1 MTKKDK
7 YSDIAQNVVGL
18 IGGKDNIVFF
28 THCVTRLRF
37 NVKDKALVK
46 TDEIDKLDKVIGS
59 QWSGEQFQIIIGQ
72 GVETAF
78 SEIIKTTGLSAN
90 NTVNETDASDVPDEK
105 KGSFINRIFD
115 VLSGTFVMFIPVL
128 IAAGMISALL
138 SLLTTFGA
146 VSPKDPTYVVFSA
159 VQSGIFFFLPIF
171 AGYAAGTKLK
181 MNPFVGMALGA
192 ILCYSTINGAKGLAI
207 FGIKLM
213 SITYSSTVFPIILG
227 VWFMSYV
234 EKGLKR
240 VVPDMLKTIV
250 IPAVTL
256 LLGLIATLLL
266 LGPIGAVAG
275 KYLGEFIMMLNTY
288 ASWFAPALIAL
299 LYPVMVFTGM
309 HYALIPMVVAA
320 LANPGY
326 DTLLMVAGFI
336 SNMSEAGAAMSS
348 AALSKDKRKK
358 TDLFAIGIT
367 ALVGVTEPALFG
379 ITLRNKKTLISVS
392 AGGAL
397 GALFAGVFSC
407 RAYGFVS
414 GLPSL
419 PLFLGKAGFMNL
431 VVVIVAI
438 LISFSV
444 TAVLN
449 YLLNMGGDSNGEIS

>member
-1 MTKKDK
+1 MKK
-7 YSDIAQNVVGL
+7 YAELSSNVLELIGGAQNVSFL
-18 IGGKDNIVFF
+18 
-28 THCVTRLRF
+28 THCVTRVRI
-37 NVKDKALVK
+37 NVKDKSLVQDK
-46 TDEIDKLDKVIGS
+46 KVEKLDKVIGT

-72 GVETAF
+72 GVETAYE
-78 SEIIKTTGLSAN
+78 EILAETGLHGN
-90 NTVNETDASDVPDEK
+90 DALNDADDTEK
-105 KGSFINRIFD
+105 KSGIINQIFD

-138 SLLTTFGA
+138 SLLTTFGL
-146 VSPKDPTYVVFSA
+146 VSAKDPTYIVFSA

-171 AGYAAGTKLK
+171 AGYAAGTKMK

-227 VWFMSYV
+227 VWFMAYV
-234 EKGLKR
+234 ERGLKR
-240 VVPDMLKTIV
+240 VIPDMLKTIV
-250 IPAVTL
+250 VPAVTL
-256 LLGLIATLLL
+256 LCGLIATLLI
-266 LGPIGAVAG
+266 LGPIGAIAG
-275 KYLGEFIMMLNTY
+275 IYLGKFITMLNTY

-299 LYPVMVFTGM
+299 IYPVMVFTGM

-348 AALSKDKRKK
+348 AALAKNASKRAELL
-358 TDLFAIGIT
+358 TIGVT

-379 ITLRNKKTLISVS
+379 ITLRNKRTLVSVGV
-392 AGGAL
+392 GGAL
-397 GALFAGVFSC
+397 GALFAGLFSC
-407 RAYGFVS
+407 KAYGFVS

-419 PLFLGKAGFMNL
+419 PLFLGKTGFVNL
-431 VVVIVAI
+431 VVIIIAI

-444 TAVLN
+444 TAILN
-449 YLLNMGGDSNGEIS
+449 YLLNKRGTTNDAIS